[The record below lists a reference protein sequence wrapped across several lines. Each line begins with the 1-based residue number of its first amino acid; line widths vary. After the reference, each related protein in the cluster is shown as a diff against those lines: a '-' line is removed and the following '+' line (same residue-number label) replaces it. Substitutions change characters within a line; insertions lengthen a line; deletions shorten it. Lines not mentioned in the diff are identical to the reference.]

1 MRSYEDRFNVMPEL
15 SRLKR
20 SSLLDAPWKKAI
32 AASVFLGLL
41 TVVVIFPVLHST
53 GHLGRH
59 RSSDSAQRATHYI
72 NATTIQTGTDI
83 LWDYAGCY
91 QDAIWNN
98 TGPGPEGRTLVGI
111 SINWYGDWNMT
122 NELCADACAGY
133 QYFGTEFHSQCFCG
147 NKINPQANLSSENNC
162 NTPCDGNLDEI
173 CGGAWNM
180 SIYQNMGPRN
190 LSTTQSLTWG

>member
-1 MRSYEDRFNVMPEL
+1 MPEL

-41 TVVVIFPVLHST
+41 AVVVIFPVLHST

-59 RSSDSAQRATHYI
+59 RSVYYAPRRSMAMRRCILTFSRSSDSAQRATHYI

-111 SINWYGDWNMT
+111 SINWYGGWNMT

-133 QYFGTEFHSQCFCG
+133 QYFGTEFRECQHLPTS
-147 NKINPQANLSSENNC
+147 
-162 NTPCDGNLDEI
+162 
-173 CGGAWNM
+173 
-180 SIYQNMGPRN
+180 
-190 LSTTQSLTWG
+190 